1 MNVTGRRNVQKDRDT
16 ASMRSILRCGLII
29 TVCAHVL
36 TVVSAC
42 HRPVPAPPAEEMSS
56 STVVDA
62 ETGETA
68 TIDGVPV
75 DPTPERI
82 PTPVQVD
89 DPDRWLIVEKVMDR
103 ATGGWA
109 TGSFIQERNKLVIE
123 THNVGQ
129 FAIDTGRIPID
140 WKRLVILG
148 IDGRNSELRK
158 RDYPV
163 LHIAR
168 DEYGQWVVLEP

>member
-1 MNVTGRRNVQKDRDT
+1 MCKRNVQKDRDA
-16 ASMRSILRCGLII
+16 ASMRPTPWCGLTII
-29 TVCAHVL
+29 TTCAIALL
-36 TVVSAC
+36 TVSGC
-42 HRPVPAPPAEEMSS
+42 HRPAPAPPVGEGSPSVVAEAQ
-56 STVVDA
+56 TV
-62 ETGETA
+62 ETV
-68 TIDGVPV
+68 TIDPVPV
-75 DPTPERI
+75 DPARDGVP
-82 PTPVQVD
+82 PPVWVD
-89 DPDRWLIVEKVMDR
+89 EPDRWLMVEKVMDR

-140 WKRLVILG
+140 WERLVILG

-168 DEYGQWVVLEP
+168 DDYGQWVVLEP